1 MYIPLSKLLSWP
13 RPNRINPETRGLAV
27 HTVSAILLFLATSA
41 VLGRIY
47 SRIFIRRWFG
57 PDDALVVI
65 ALVQLFLSL
74 FLCSA

>member
-1 MYIPLSKLLSWP
+1 M
-13 RPNRINPETRGLAV
+13 
-27 HTVSAILLFLATSA
+27 HTVSAVLLFLATSA

-74 FLCSA
+74 FPCSA